1 MQDREEP
8 KLNLDTPEEPA
19 APKRHEQRSQDDL
32 AQDKRTRQD
41 AETSSATQAPPQA
54 AQPMPEQAVTGSD
67 DDVSEPDADAAA
79 SKSTP
84 ASPSSKRA
92 SEAPQRAQSDASS
105 SSRRQASKRHAAA
118 GSGQGLSLFALLV
131 ALGGVGFGGWQ
142 YLQVQKLQNGLLT
155 LGDRVEELELQL
167 SATGKDLSSA
177 GEGFRE
183 RLDTV
188 DSEIRKLWDLSNKRN
203 RPNIES
209 LQGKVERL
217 DTAQEGLSG
226 RLEKQTAQLQQ
237 MDGRIDQ
244 MVSTLRDEV
253 NAQAQRV
260 TRLQDQ
266 LAPLQDHLDQLNT
279 RITVLPGRLDDQ
291 KKQLDSLRNTLAS
304 MDQRLTELAVA
315 SSTQADQ
322 LSSLSAD
329 GLAQMQQDVKT
340 HQEQLRSLEA
350 SRRQLTRRVTQLMDQ
365 LRQMQT
371 DANQ

>member
-8 KLNLDTPEEPA
+8 KLNLDAPEEPA
-19 APKRHEQRSQDDL
+19 APKRNKQGSQDDVVQNKTV
-32 AQDKRTRQD
+32 AQDDQ
-41 AETSSATQAPPQA
+41 ASSPTQASPQA
-54 AQPMPEQAVTGSD
+54 VQPMPEQADMGSD
-67 DDVSEPDADAAA
+67 DDVNPPESDTAA
-79 SKSTP
+79 SSAT
-84 ASPSSKRA
+84 SSNPSSKSA
-92 SEAPQRAQSDASS
+92 SETQQSARGQASASS
-105 SSRRQASKRHAAA
+105 ARKSPKRPAT

-131 ALGGVGFGGWQ
+131 ALGGIGFGGWQ
-142 YLQVQKLQNGLLT
+142 YVQVQKLQNGLLA

-167 SATGKDLSSA
+167 SETGKDLSSA

-209 LQGKVERL
+209 LQGKVEQL
-217 DTAQEGLSG
+217 GSTQEGLSG
-226 RLEKQTAQLQQ
+226 RLDKQTEQIQQ
-237 MDGRIDQ
+237 MDGRINQ
-244 MVSTLRDEV
+244 VASTLRDEV

-365 LRQMQT
+365 LRQIQT
-371 DANQ
+371 GANQ